1 MTAPES
7 YKPII
12 NSINDLP
19 AKSDVHVTVH
29 KGMLADVI
37 FQVNDRFIDEITLA
51 NKYCNE

>member
-19 AKSDVHVTVH
+19 AKPDVHVITVH

-37 FQVNDRFIDEITLA
+37 FQVN
-51 NKYCNE
+51 